1 MWQLSAKLM
10 RLLLIVLLALTTVG
24 PATAQPKPFVLD
36 AILALTGT
44 AAALGQDE
52 AAGLAA
58 YEKVVNRTGGLRG
71 QPVHFEI
78 VDDQSNSATAV
89 QLATTILAKHPIAV
103 IGSSLAGPSQ
113 AMAPLFKNGP
123 VLYAVT
129 PLIYPE
135 KGSYIFGAGAAT
147 RLNTAA
153 TMRYFRLKGV
163 TKFAFIT
170 TTDASGQ
177 DYGRTIDYS
186 LGLGENK
193 NVTVVDRETFNVGD
207 LSIAAQ
213 IAHIKAAN
221 PQVIFAYAT
230 GTPFGTVL
238 QGLSDA
244 GIDVPIITAGVNF
257 NPVLLDRFKTYLP
270 KAEMVVGV
278 ASFFN
283 PNRDRGDVL
292 KGPIDEFYQAL
303 GAAGIKPTAANAYT
317 WDPARIIISGL
328 RKLGANATP
337 DQLRD
342 YIANLHGFAGVSG
355 VYDFRIGDQHGL
367 TQDAQIVVRY
377 DPNAPGAT
385 KVVSQQGG
393 APLAGL

>member
-1 MWQLSAKLM
+1 MWQPSAKRN
-10 RLLLIVLLALTTVG
+10 RLLLIALLALTTIG
-24 PATAQPKPFVLD
+24 PASAQPKPFVLD
-36 AILALTGT
+36 AILGLTGT
-44 AAALGQDE
+44 AAAIGADE
-52 AAGLAA
+52 AAGLVA
-58 YEKVVNRTGGLRG
+58 YEKFVNRTGGLRG

-78 VDDQSNSATAV
+78 VDDQSNSAVAV
-89 QLATTILAKHPIAV
+89 QLATAILAKHPIAV

-129 PLIYPE
+129 PLMASE
-135 KGSYIFGAGAAT
+135 RGSYVFGAGAAT
-147 RLNTAA
+147 RLNAA
-153 TMRYFRLKGV
+153 TTMRYFRLKGL

-170 TTDASGQ
+170 TNDASGQ
-177 DYGRTIDYS
+177 DYGRAIDYS

-193 NVTVVDRETFNVGD
+193 NVTVVDRETFSAAD
-207 LSIAAQ
+207 LNIAAQ
-213 IAHIKAAN
+213 IAHLKAAN

-230 GTPFGTVL
+230 GAPFGSVL

-270 KAEMVVGV
+270 KSEMVVGV

-283 PNRDRGDVL
+283 QNRARGDVL

-303 GAAGIKPTAANAYT
+303 GAAGIKPTAAMAYT

-337 DQLRD
+337 EQLRD
-342 YIANLHGFAGVSG
+342 YIANLRSFAGVSG
-355 VYDFRIGDQHGL
+355 VYNFGIGDQHGL

-377 DPNAPGAT
+377 DPSAPGAT

-393 APLAGL
+393 APL

>member
-1 MWQLSAKLM
+1 MWQPSAKPN
-10 RLLLIVLLALTTVG
+10 RLLLIALLALTTIG
-24 PATAQPKPFVLD
+24 PASAQPKPFVLD
-36 AILALTGT
+36 AILGLTGT
-44 AAALGQDE
+44 AAAIGADE
-52 AAGLAA
+52 AAGLTA
-58 YEKVVNRTGGLRG
+58 YEKFVNRTGGLRG

-78 VDDQSNSATAV
+78 VDDQSNSAVAV
-89 QLATTILAKHPIAV
+89 QLATAILAKHPIAV

-129 PLIYPE
+129 PLMASERGTYV
-135 KGSYIFGAGAAT
+135 FGAGAAT
-147 RLNTAA
+147 RLNAA
-153 TMRYFRLKGV
+153 TTMRYFRLKGL

-170 TTDASGQ
+170 TNDASGQ
-177 DYGRTIDYS
+177 DYGRAIDYS

-193 NVTVVDRETFNVGD
+193 NVTVVDRETFSAAD
-207 LSIAAQ
+207 LNIAAQ
-213 IAHIKAAN
+213 IAHLKAAGA
-221 PQVIFAYAT
+221 QVIFAYAT
-230 GTPFGTVL
+230 GAPFGTVL

-257 NPVLLDRFKTYLP
+257 NPVLLERFKTYLP
-270 KAEMVVGV
+270 KSEMVVGV

-283 PNRDRGDVL
+283 QNRARGDVL

-303 GAAGIKPTAANAYT
+303 GAAGIKPTAAMAYT

-328 RKLGANATP
+328 RKIGPSATP
-337 DQLRD
+337 EQLRD
-342 YIANLHGFAGVSG
+342 YIASLRSFAGVSG
-355 VYDFRIGDQHGL
+355 VYDFGIGDQHGL
-367 TQDAQIVVRY
+367 TQDAQIVVRF

-393 APLAGL
+393 APL